1 MANPNSPVPE
11 SDLTAA
17 QFNALLRRLDTD
29 RNRAGE
35 KYEEVRWK
43 LVRFFQWNSCLAA
56 EELVDETLNRVA
68 ERVAERGDEIPD
80 VAAFAWGVA
89 RKVRLEALR
98 KDLKTVHLPDFP
110 EVDSFVAM
118 DGDWTGTKHELAEK
132 RLKYL
137 RMCIQRLLPQN
148 RRLLLRYHAPKGRR
162 IEGRQRLAKENALS
176 MLALRVRAN
185 RLRYKLE
192 ECIRKRLATNAR

>member
-1 MANPNSPVPE
+1 MEAGSILSVE
-11 SDLTAA
+11 
-17 QFNALLRRLDTD
+17 LL
-29 RNRAGE
+29 
-35 KYEEVRWK
+35 
-43 LVRFFQWNSCLAA
+43 A

-89 RKVRLEALR
+89 KKVRLEALR
-98 KDLKTVHLPDFP
+98 KDLKTVHLPDLP
-110 EVDSFVAM
+110 DVDSFVAI
-118 DGDWTGTKHELAEK
+118 DRDWTGTKHELAQR
-132 RLKYL
+132 RLNYL
-137 RMCIQRLLPQN
+137 RICIQCLSPQN

-192 ECIRKRLATNAR
+192 ECIKKHLTANTH

>member
-11 SDLTAA
+11 SDLTAT
-17 QFNALLRRLDTD
+17 QFDALLRRLDTD

-43 LVRFFQWNSCLAA
+43 LVRFFQWNCWLAA

-98 KDLKTVHLPDFP
+98 KDLKTVRLPDLP
-110 EVDSFVAM
+110 HVDSFVAI
-118 DGDWTGTKHELAEK
+118 DRDSTDVQCELGQR
-132 RLKYL
+132 RLECL
-137 RMCIQRLLPQN
+137 RMCIQCLSPQD

-162 IEGRQRLAKENALS
+162 IEGRQRLAKENTLS

-185 RLRYKLE
+185 RLRHKLE
-192 ECIRKRLATNAR
+192 ECIRKHLAANAR

>member
-1 MANPNSPVPE
+1 MAPNSPVPE

-17 QFNALLRRLDTD
+17 QFDALLRRLDTD

-68 ERVAERGDEIPD
+68 ERVAERGDEISD

-98 KDLKTVHLPDFP
+98 KARGPEEGFENCAPPRFAGGGQFCCNGRGLDRHKTR
-110 EVDSFVAM
+110 
-118 DGDWTGTKHELAEK
+118 TG
-132 RLKYL
+132 
-137 RMCIQRLLPQN
+137 
-148 RRLLLRYHAPKGRR
+148 
-162 IEGRQRLAKENALS
+162 
-176 MLALRVRAN
+176 
-185 RLRYKLE
+185 
-192 ECIRKRLATNAR
+192 